1 MAGPGT
7 GKSFAMKLRAARLL
21 EEGQDPR
28 RILAITFTRTA
39 AASLVKDLRDLG
51 VPGSENIR
59 AGTLHAFCF
68 GLLSKQEVF
77 QYLGRVARP
86 VVTFS
91 KSGVLQFEG
100 GAMLDDLIGIG
111 NFGPKRECTKRI
123 RAFEAAWARLQS
135 DAPGWPTDP
144 LDRDF
149 QAALINWLR
158 FHKAMLIGE
167 LVPETL
173 RFLRNNPGCDARTAF
188 DHVIVD
194 EYQDLNRAEQDLIQ
208 LLSENRAVAIVG
220 DVNQSIYRFRHANPD
235 GIETYGARFPET
247 HDEVL
252 RECRRCPTRVV
263 TIADQLIS
271 HNHPGSS
278 GPHLNPLPQ
287 NPAGEIH
294 IVQWN
299 SVGEEADGLA
309 AFVRAAVDRGVPPG
323 EILVLTPRRL
333 LGYGIRDQLLDR
345 NVPVHSFYHEEALE
359 EDDAQHAFALIS
371 LLADDEDRVAL
382 RWWLGH
388 GSPSG
393 RRNAYQRLR
402 LHCESSDISPKE
414 ALDACVAGTLVIPNT
429 NELVRKYLQL
439 LEILNDLRPR
449 ELADL
454 VDVLMPPGNE
464 ACSAMREAAL
474 LDFPEI
480 ETIDDLLDCLR
491 SNVTQPVVPEE
502 VDYVRV
508 MSLHK
513 SKGLT
518 SKVVIISGCTQGLIP
533 FVNTDETPQEAAITL
548 CEQRRLFYVAITRC
562 TETLVISST
571 AWMPRKFAWKIG
583 ARVAPGRGAK
593 AATIASQF
601 IYELGPTAPASKL
614 GRVWA
619 DGGYTE

>member
-1 MAGPGT
+1 
-7 GKSFAMKLRAARLL
+7 
-21 EEGQDPR
+21 
-28 RILAITFTRTA
+28 
-39 AASLVKDLRDLG
+39 
-51 VPGSENIR
+51 
-59 AGTLHAFCF
+59 
-68 GLLSKQEVF
+68 
-77 QYLGRVARP
+77 
-86 VVTFS
+86 
-91 KSGVLQFEG
+91 
-100 GAMLDDLIGIG
+100 
-111 NFGPKRECTKRI
+111 
-123 RAFEAAWARLQS
+123 
-135 DAPGWPTDP
+135 
-144 LDRDF
+144 
-149 QAALINWLR
+149 
-158 FHKAMLIGE
+158 MLIGE
-167 LVPETL
+167 LVPEAL
-173 RFLRNNPGCDARTAF
+173 RFLRNNPGCDARTTF

-208 LLSENRAVAIVG
+208 LLSENRGVAIVG
-220 DVNQSIYRFRHANPD
+220 DVNQSIYRFRHANPE

-263 TIADQLIS
+263 TIADHLIS
-271 HNHPGSS
+271 HNHPGGS

-299 SVGEEADGLA
+299 SVEEEAAGLA
-309 AFVRAAVDRGVPPG
+309 EYVRTAVDRGVPPG

-333 LGYGIRDQLLDR
+333 LGYGIRDQLRDR
-345 NVPVHSFYHEEALE
+345 NIPVHSFYHEEALE

-371 LLADDEDRVAL
+371 LLANDEDRVAL

-402 LHCESSDISPKE
+402 LHCESSDISPKA
-414 ALDACVAGTLVIPNT
+414 ALDACAVGTLVIPNT
-429 NELVRKYLQL
+429 TEIVRKYLQL

-454 VDVLMPPGNE
+454 IDVLMRAGNE

-474 LDFPEI
+474 LDLPKI
-480 ETIDDLLDCLR
+480 ATIDDLLDCLR

-533 FVNTDETPQEAAITL
+533 FVNSDELHKRWRALYANSDD
-548 CEQRRLFYVAITRC
+548 CSMSRSRDAQRQ
-562 TETLVISST
+562 S
-571 AWMPRKFAWKIG
+571 
-583 ARVAPGRGAK
+583 
-593 AATIASQF
+593 
-601 IYELGPTAPASKL
+601 
-614 GRVWA
+614 
-619 DGGYTE
+619 